1 MLDHD
6 GHHVPPIPP
15 RAASGRLA
23 LTLPELVAWG
33 ERFGAGLRPPVVVAL
48 SGDLGAGKTTLAQAI
63 CRGLGV
69 VDDVTSP
76 TYALVHEYETPRGQV
91 VHHLDLYRLEHPREL
106 ANIGW
111 EAIVDDPGIVLV
123 EWPERAGAQLPRD
136 AVRIDLEHLP
146 GDPDR
151 RLLLAG

>member
-1 MLDHD
+1 MH
-6 GHHVPPIPP
+6 GHQVPPIPP
-15 RAASGRLA
+15 RAAEGRLA
-23 LTLPELVAWG
+23 LTLTELSAWG
-33 ERFGAGLRPPVVVAL
+33 ERFGAALRPPVIVAL

-69 VDDVTSP
+69 TDDVTSP
-76 TYALVHEYETPRGQV
+76 TYALVHEYATTGGGI
-91 VHHLDLYRLEHPREL
+91 VHHLDLYRLEHPHEL

-111 EAIVDDPGIVLV
+111 EAIVGEPGIVLI
-123 EWPERAGAQLPRD
+123 EWPERAGALLPSE

>member
-1 MLDHD
+1 MH
-6 GHHVPPIPP
+6 GHQVPPIPP
-15 RAASGRLA
+15 RAAEGRLA
-23 LTLPELVAWG
+23 LSRAELAAWG
-33 ERFGAGLRPPVVVAL
+33 ERFGAALRAPVVVAL

-69 VDDVTSP
+69 TDDVTSP
-76 TYALVHEYETPRGQV
+76 TYAIVHEYTRANGDV
-91 VHHLDLYRLEHPREL
+91 VHHLDLYRLEGANEL

-111 EAIVDDPGIVLV
+111 DAIVGDPGIVLV
-123 EWPERAGAQLPRD
+123 EWPERAGAHLPKD

>member
-1 MLDHD
+1 VH
-6 GHHVPPIPP
+6 GHQVPPIPP
-15 RAASGRLA
+15 RAAEGKLA

-33 ERFGAGLRPPVVVAL
+33 ERFGMGLRAPVVVAIA
-48 SGDLGAGKTTLAQAI
+48 GDLGAGKTTLVQAI
-63 CRGLGV
+63 CRGMGV
-69 VDDVTSP
+69 TDDVTSP
-76 TYALVHEYETPRGQV
+76 TYALVHEYTTRGGQA

-111 EAIVDDPGIVLV
+111 ESIVEEPGIVLI
-123 EWPERAGAQLPRD
+123 EWPERAGALLPRD
-136 AVRIDLEHLP
+136 VVRIDLEHLP

>member
-1 MLDHD
+1 MH
-6 GHHVPPIPP
+6 GHRVPPIPP
-15 RAASGRLA
+15 RAAEGRLA
-23 LTLPELVAWG
+23 LSRDELAEWG
-33 ERFGAGLRPPVVVAL
+33 ERFGAALRAPVVVAL

-69 VDDVTSP
+69 TDDVTSP
-76 TYALVHEYETPRGQV
+76 TYSIVHEYTRANGDV
-91 VHHLDLYRLEHPREL
+91 VHHLDLYRLESAKDL

-111 EAIVDDPGIVLV
+111 DAIVGEPGIVLI
-123 EWPERAGAQLPRD
+123 EWPERAGPLLPAE

>member
-1 MLDHD
+1 MH

-15 RAASGRLA
+15 RAGEGKLA
-23 LTLPELVAWG
+23 LTLAELESWG
-33 ERFGAGLRPPVVVAL
+33 ERFGRGLRPPVIVAL
-48 SGDLGAGKTTLAQAI
+48 SGDLGAGKTTLVQAI

-69 VDDVTSP
+69 RDDVTSP
-76 TYALVHEYETPRGQV
+76 TYAIVHEYTAADGTT
-91 VHHLDLYRLEHPREL
+91 VHHLDLYRIEHPREL

-111 EAIVDDPGIVLV
+111 ESITGEPTIVLI
-123 EWPERAGAQLPRD
+123 EWPERAGALLPKE

-146 GDPDR
+146 SDPDR

>member
-1 MLDHD
+1 MH
-6 GHHVPPIPP
+6 GHRVPPLPP
-15 RAASGRLA
+15 RAAEGKLA

-33 ERFGAGLRPPVVVAL
+33 ERFGAGLRAPVVVAL
-48 SGDLGAGKTTLAQAI
+48 AGDLGSGKTTLAQAM

-69 VDDVTSP
+69 ADDVTSP
-76 TYALVHEYETPRGQV
+76 TYALVHEYATRTGQV

-111 EAIVDDPGIVLV
+111 DAIVGDPGIVLV
-123 EWPERAGAQLPRD
+123 EWPERAGPLMPHD